1 MFRPALDA
9 IIRFQTFVSDVDL
22 LTAPI
27 KQSCT
32 ALRTAMFA
40 ELTSLWKASDHAKFT
55 RVIHPVWS
63 KRQLPSLM
71 HSKCT
76 HSWYHSVAL
85 GRGPFRD
92 RLKVMGKRDCDMCRY
107 GCNVT
112 ESPEHVLLH
121 CRHVEK
127 SRKVLRRICGKRGV
141 QFSMKMLLN
150 NSHLQI
156 AVEKLMAD
164 FLKSCTDA
172 VT

>member
-1 MFRPALDA
+1 MCVCELNTRQTNIRSSLTPSFVRFGDKLSERFKLKFA
-9 IIRFQTFVSDVDL
+9 ILEKMKF
-22 LTAPI
+22 
-27 KQSCT
+27 
-32 ALRTAMFA
+32 
-40 ELTSLWKASDHAKFT
+40 ASDHAKFT
-55 RVIHPVWS
+55 HVIHPVWS

-76 HSWYHSVAL
+76 HSWYHNVAL

-127 SRKVLRRICGKRGV
+127 SRKVLHRICAKRDL
-141 QFSMKMLLN
+141 QFSMKTLLN
-150 NSHLQI
+150 NTHLQI
-156 AVEKLMAD
+156 GVEKLMAD
-164 FLKSCTDA
+164 FMKSSTDD
-172 VT
+172 VI

>member
-1 MFRPALDA
+1 MSD
-9 IIRFQTFVSDVDL
+9 DVDL

-32 ALRTAMFA
+32 SLRAAMFA

-55 RVIHPVWS
+55 RVIHPEWS

-92 RLKVMGKRDCDMCRY
+92 RLKVMGKRDCNLCRY
-107 GCNVT
+107 GCNVI
-112 ESPEHVLLH
+112 ESPDHVLLH
-121 CRHVEK
+121 CRQVEK
-127 SRKVLRRICGKRGV
+127 SRKVLHRICAKRDV
-141 QFSMKMLLN
+141 QFSIKTLLT

-156 AVEKLMAD
+156 GVEKLMAD
-164 FLKSCTDA
+164 FMKSSTDA
-172 VT
+172 VI

>member
-1 MFRPALDA
+1 M
-9 IIRFQTFVSDVDL
+9 SDVDL

-32 ALRTAMFA
+32 ALRAAMFA

-55 RVIHPVWS
+55 RLIHPVWS

-92 RLKVMGKRDCDMCRY
+92 RLKVMGKRDCNLCRY
-107 GCNVT
+107 GCNVV
-112 ESPEHVLLH
+112 ESPDHVFLH
-121 CRHVEK
+121 CRHVQK
-127 SRKVLRRICGKRGV
+127 SRKALIRICEKRGL
-141 QFSMKMLLN
+141 QFSMKTLLN
-150 NSHLQI
+150 NSYLQI
-156 AVEKLMAD
+156 GVEKLMAD
-164 FLKSCTDA
+164 FMKSCTDA